1 MKKTIFLTLIFTVL
15 LALTAC
21 KSTPTPTPAPQV
33 EIPPLDAIIAE
44 GHIIPED
51 DLYLSFPVYG
61 KVSEILVENGDAVK
75 AGDVLIRLGDRE
87 QAEAALIAA
96 RTELIAAQQ
105 AYDDFIRLADFSHAQ
120 AWSAYLQA
128 QAARAEAQAAWDAL
142 DVDEIEDRID
152 DAQAEVNDQRDIL
165 DDAQDEFDKYADLDD
180 DNASRKK
187 AKEELDAAIEDY
199 NAVIRTLEAT
209 RRERDL
215 PRAALDE
222 ALAAEAEARRDFE
235 NTLSGPDAEQLA
247 LLEGRLESAQAQ
259 VAAAEA
265 ALENYELTAPF
276 NGTVV
281 EINVSEGQM
290 VGPETW
296 AVLIADF
303 SRWYVETS
311 DLTELEVV
319 DVFVGQMATIVP
331 DALPDVEI
339 KGVIEEIGQGFYVQ
353 GGDISY
359 KVRLRIDE
367 TNPQLRWG
375 MTVEITFA
383 SEK

>member
-1 MKKTIFLTLIFTVL
+1 GLVPVYQPM
-15 LALTAC
+15 
-21 KSTPTPTPAPQV
+21 
-33 EIPPLDAIIAE
+33 AE
-44 GHIIPED
+44 GVGEQGLVPRPSGCKPE
-51 DLYLSFPVYG
+51 
-61 KVSEILVENGDAVK
+61 
-75 AGDVLIRLGDRE
+75 
-87 QAEAALIAA
+87 AL
-96 RTELIAAQQ
+96 
-105 AYDDFIRLADFSHAQ
+105 
-120 AWSAYLQA
+120 
-128 QAARAEAQAAWDAL
+128 
-142 DVDEIEDRID
+142 
-152 DAQAEVNDQRDIL
+152 N
-165 DDAQDEFDKYADLDD
+165 
-180 DNASRKK
+180 
-187 AKEELDAAIEDY
+187 
-199 NAVIRTLEAT
+199 
-209 RRERDL
+209 
-215 PRAALDE
+215 AALDE

-276 NGTVV
+276 SGTVV

-319 DVFVGQMATIVP
+319 DVFVGQTATIVP